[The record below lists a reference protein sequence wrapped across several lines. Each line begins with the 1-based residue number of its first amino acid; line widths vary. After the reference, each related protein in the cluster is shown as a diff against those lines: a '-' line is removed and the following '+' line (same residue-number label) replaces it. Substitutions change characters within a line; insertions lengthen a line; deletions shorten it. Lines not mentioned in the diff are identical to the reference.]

1 VSDPATRPGHLL
13 AIDAGKTDTRVGLF
27 EGGSPA
33 AVRERV
39 VGSDARSVSDR
50 PADRVARAL
59 AAVDLP
65 SGGIET
71 AAAGIAGFESING
84 RELAG
89 LADMLDEAVAAQSV
103 VLASD
108 AVIAHLGALGG
119 EPGVVVAAG
128 TGTVVLGWDGD
139 GRCAKVDGW
148 GQLLDDAGSAY
159 AIGRQGLASALRE
172 HDGRGGSD
180 ELRRRAETVFG
191 PLDGLPA
198 QLERSASAVR
208 TVAAFA
214 PEVAAAA
221 REGDDVAVAIFAHAA
236 GELARAAVAAADR
249 TFPDGVPVAICLCGG
264 VSAARDLIELVF
276 TEAITARRPAAVFV
290 EPRGN
295 TLAGA
300 RLLATGDY
308 DSAFSELVW
317 RRAG

>member
-1 VSDPATRPGHLL
+1 L

-33 AVRERV
+33 AVRELV
-39 VGSDARSVSDR
+39 VGTDAGNISHR

-65 SGGIET
+65 AGGVEA
-71 AAAGIAGFESING
+71 AAAGIAGFESMSA

-89 LADMLDEAVAAQSV
+89 LADMLDEAVGAESV

-108 AVIAHLGALGG
+108 GVTAHLGALGG

-172 HDGRGGSD
+172 HDGRGGSS
-180 ELRRRAETVFG
+180 ELHARAENVFG
-191 PLDGLPA
+191 PLDALP
-198 QLERSASAVR
+198 LLVERSASAVR
-208 TVAAFA
+208 TVASFA

-221 REGDDVAVAIFAHAA
+221 REGDDAALAIFADA
-236 GELARAAVAAADR
+236 GVELARGAVAAADR
-249 TFPDGVPVAICLCGG
+249 TFPDGASVAISLCGG
-264 VSAARDLIELVF
+264 VSAAWDLIEPSF
-276 TEAITARRPAAVFV
+276 TEAIAARRPDAVLV
-290 EPRGN
+290 EPRGSA
-295 TLAGA
+295 LAGA
-300 RLLATGDY
+300 RRLATGDY

-317 RRAG
+317 RRAA